1 MIFIKKW
8 LIKDRNKNKR
18 KSKLKFKSKKFIK
31 FVTIII
37 SILLHFYSNT
47 FMIIVHTINNTLNI
61 NVNEFLRLRDKPING
76 NDSLI
81 LKEKES
87 LLEFLSNNSNHK
99 ITKVDTL
106 YLGINFHIGNQLILL
121 GKSIFY
127 CEILG
132 CKRILLKND
141 KIFIKNKI
149 YYEKYNITIEICN
162 NYFFSDRQ
170 IVHDFSYNW
179 LFYFS
184 YIRPEIRLDILKE
197 EILDNLPKL
206 DVNPDELFIHIRSGD
221 IFKKS
226 KETSEFYSQPPLCF
240 YETILRS
247 KRFGRIFIISEN
259 KLNPIIDKLILK
271 YPDIIYN
278 ENKIDI
284 DIAYLVYAYNIVG
297 SISTFINMLIR
308 LNDNLKYFWE
318 YNLQTLN
325 SKIIHCHHSFFKPYK
340 NITYYTMEPSEK
352 YKLKMEKWNCT
363 DNQLEAMINEIC
375 TNTFSVYYE

>member
-1 MIFIKKW
+1 MIYIKKW
-8 LIKDRNKNKR
+8 LIKARNIIKR
-18 KSKLKFKSKKFIK
+18 KPKLKFKNKKFIK

-37 SILLHFYSNT
+37 SILLHLYSNT
-47 FMIIVHTINNTLNI
+47 FMIIVYTINNTLNI

-81 LKEKES
+81 LKERKS

-121 GKSIFY
+121 GKAIFY

-170 IVHDFSYNW
+170 IVHDLSYNW

-184 YIRPEIRLDILKE
+184 FIRPEIRVDILKE
-197 EILDNLPKL
+197 EILNNLPKL
-206 DVNPDELFIHIRSGD
+206 DINPDELFIHIRSGD

-240 YETILRS
+240 YETILKS
-247 KRFGRIFIISEN
+247 NRFGRIFIKIVR
-259 KLNPIIDKLILK
+259 K
-271 YPDIIYN
+271 N
-278 ENKIDI
+278 ENLYQKI
-284 DIAYLVYAYNIVG
+284 N
-297 SISTFINMLIR
+297 
-308 LNDNLKYFWE
+308 
-318 YNLQTLN
+318 
-325 SKIIHCHHSFFKPYK
+325 
-340 NITYYTMEPSEK
+340 
-352 YKLKMEKWNCT
+352 
-363 DNQLEAMINEIC
+363 
-375 TNTFSVYYE
+375 